1 MATNKPMATNKKGGT
16 GVEPGRVDLAGDNTL
31 LVSGQFDYQGV
42 VTARAEGEKLIRALT
57 ASRCRIDLS
66 GVESADS
73 AFMALLLSWIRLCEH
88 RSVVLELVAV
98 PEPLLAMAR
107 VSGLET
113 ILPVASEQ
121 PDAGK
126 PDARDSA

>member
-1 MATNKPMATNKKGGT
+1 MAANKKGRV
-16 GVEPGRVDLAGDNTL
+16 GVEPGRVTLAADETV

-42 VTARAEGEKLIRALT
+42 VAAREEGEKLIRALA

-73 AFMALLLSWIRLCEH
+73 AFMALLLSWIRLCE
-88 RSVVLELVAV
+88 RRGVVLELVAV

-121 PDAGK
+121 AG
-126 PDARDSA
+126 ARNSA